1 MIVIAAADLDVM
13 ARAAEAAYP
22 RECCGLIVGHRD
34 VRDWWVERVDASA
47 NLAPSDRDDR
57 FEVDPAMRLRLQ
69 RELRA
74 GPYDIIGH
82 YHSHPDGP
90 AAPSPTDRASIWE
103 RDLVW
108 VIISVARGRL
118 AEIAAHRVVEGQNG
132 RGFEAIAIRER
143 ATLDRGPRSR

>member
-1 MIVIAAADLDVM
+1 MIVFAARHLEAM

-22 RECCGLIVGHRD
+22 RECCGLIVGRRD
-34 VRDWWVERVDASA
+34 EQGWWVERVAASA
-47 NLAPSDRDDR
+47 NVAPGDRDDR
-57 FEVDPAMRLRLQ
+57 FEVDPRVRLRLQ

-74 GPYDIIGH
+74 GPCEVIGH

-108 VIISVARGRL
+108 VIVAVAPGRR
-118 AEIAAHRVVEGQNG
+118 AEIAAHRVVEGEGG
-132 RGFEAIAIRER
+132 RGFEPIAIRD
-143 ATLDRGPRSR
+143 AAALDPVRRSR